1 MGTTMASPDRYTFVT
16 VEGHDVSAVLD
27 EWRL

>member
-1 MGTTMASPDRYTFVT
+1 MASPDRYTFVT